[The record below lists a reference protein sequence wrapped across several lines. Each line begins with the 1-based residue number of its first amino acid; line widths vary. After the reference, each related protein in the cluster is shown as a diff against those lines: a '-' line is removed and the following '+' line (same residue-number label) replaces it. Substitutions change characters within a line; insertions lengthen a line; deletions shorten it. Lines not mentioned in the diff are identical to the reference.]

1 MKKLLLTLMLFVIAT
16 CGFAQV
22 DGDYRSVV
30 ATGNWSAAG
39 TWQIRSSGAWAAA
52 TVEPTATNN
61 VYIQSGQ
68 TITVDAAIANSR
80 DLHIN
85 SSGGVAIGINILN
98 VSGKLRAYTGLA
110 AVSSSDDSYTGTSTT
125 TLASSMITTTSPGV
139 LKFIGLT
146 RNIVV
151 ATEWAGNTMTN
162 DVEFALDAN
171 QVATITDMKFRN
183 WTISSG
189 ILTTSSRL
197 VATTNFTIKNGA
209 RVISDRSATANSIL
223 GASSSK
229 KSNIFTIE
237 SGGVL
242 ELNGTTP
249 AIDVTSFVNNGS
261 VVYNN
266 AGSQTLLQKA
276 SDATSTTDLN
286 NYKIL
291 VLANTSAK
299 TPFAPITV
307 SEMIQFTGTNT
318 SLESTA
324 SLPVTL
330 KNNCLID
337 RGTASGTQLQSA
349 AGSVFYGET
358 GTDLINIKISTTN
371 SVSNEIVASPTP
383 GKYGTLT
390 VNNGATYT
398 FTGSRT
404 ITNLVNNGV
413 VALIPSNSLTVNI
426 SGNISGSGTITG
438 HPSASLNFT
447 GSNSGSAGTLNFT
460 NGSQFINN
468 LTIDRTGTN
477 ASVTLGTSAAMSA
490 VGTNQTGRLTVQNG
504 ILKIAPSV
512 TLTVLSGNIS
522 NGTGTFNNSTY
533 IETQNTGAN
542 VGKII
547 LPAISVVKLIPTG
560 SNGNYLPIT
569 LTPASS
575 SDFSINVFNGATIDA
590 TTNGTA
596 IADKTTIVDAIYN
609 INRTSGS
616 GNCDVTLGWQS
627 ALEGST
633 FTTIADNQIGAA
645 QYNSGAYSS
654 FTGVGNNTT
663 NTVLIAGVSTFAPF
677 LVGKNA
683 VLPVTLTSFT
693 AQKQASG
700 TQLKWNTASEQN
712 NSHFDVQRSA
722 DGVTFLNVG
731 KVNGAGNSNAS
742 LDYNFTDKTPASGT
756 NYYRLSQVDFDGKT
770 TLSNPVSVNISF
782 VNSTMQVY
790 AMPNSANLIINIST
804 DIASAG
810 QLIVYNLNGQ
820 KVYEQAVSL
829 TKGNNDLS
837 INLSNTDKGIF
848 IATYSSDTQLL
859 KKKFI
864 R

>member
-110 AVSSSDDSYTGTSTT
+110 AVSSSDDSYTGTSTI

-197 VATTNFTIKNGA
+197 VATTNFTIKSGA
-209 RVISDRSATANSIL
+209 RVISDRSTTANSIL
-223 GASSSK
+223 GASGST

-261 VVYNN
+261 VVYNK

-276 SDATSTTDLN
+276 SDVTSTTDLN

-318 SLESTA
+318 SLASTA

-404 ITNLVNNGV
+404 ITNLVNNGI
-413 VALIPSNSLTVNI
+413 VALVPGSTLTFTIN
-426 SGNISGSGTITG
+426 GDISGSGTITG
-438 HPSASLNFT
+438 NANASLSFGGT
-447 GSNSGSAGTLNFT
+447 NSGSAGTINLT
-460 NGSQFINN
+460 SGSQILNN
-468 LTIDRTGTN
+468 LIINRTGLN
-477 ASVTLGTSAAMSA
+477 ASVTLGNNTTINGSITLNSGLINIPPLINLSIASTS
-490 VGTNQTGRLTVQNG
+490 NING
-504 ILKIAPSV
+504 GSSFSYL
-512 TLTVLSGNIS
+512 N
-522 NGTGTFNNSTY
+522 
-533 IETQNTGAN
+533 TQKSGAN

-547 LPAISVVKLIPTG
+547 VPGVAATKTIHV
-560 SNGNYLPIT
+560 GNDSYYLPVT
-569 LTPASS
+569 LSPASS

-590 TTNGTA
+590 TANGTA
-596 IADKTTIVDAIYN
+596 IADKTELVDAIYN

-616 GNCDVTLGWQS
+616 GNCDVTLGWVTV
-627 ALEGST
+627 LEGSN
-633 FTTIADNQIGAA
+633 FASVADNQIGAA
-645 QYNSGAYSS
+645 QYNSGSYGS
-654 FTGVGNNTT
+654 FTGTGNNTT
-663 NTVLIAGVSTFAPF
+663 NAVTLTGVTAFAPF

-693 AQKQASG
+693 AQKQSTG
-700 TQLKWNTASEQN
+700 VQLKWNTASEQN